1 MEKEKNEQANQWFID
16 SFNDSFNS
24 IQFNSFI
31 QSIQFTP

>member
-24 IQFNSFI
+24 IQFNSFNLFN
-31 QSIQFTP
+31 SLHD